1 MSLTSSL
8 RVRLWSVNSWK
19 PARIL
24 VADER
29 MAGRVGETRHGT
41 LFVRSIV
48 EVTNGLN
55 GCTGSGL
62 VDRGT
67 GGGDDRVLSD
77 AGRRLEA
84 DDV

>member
-1 MSLTSSL
+1 
-8 RVRLWSVNSWK
+8 
-19 PARIL
+19 
-24 VADER
+24 
-29 MAGRVGETRHGT
+29 MAGWAGETRHGT
-41 LFVRSIV
+41 LSVRSIV

-62 VDRGT
+62 VDSRT
-67 GGGDDRVLSD
+67 GGSCLSPRGDGSVLSD

>member
-1 MSLTSSL
+1 
-8 RVRLWSVNSWK
+8 
-19 PARIL
+19 
-24 VADER
+24 

-41 LFVRSIV
+41 LFVRSIA